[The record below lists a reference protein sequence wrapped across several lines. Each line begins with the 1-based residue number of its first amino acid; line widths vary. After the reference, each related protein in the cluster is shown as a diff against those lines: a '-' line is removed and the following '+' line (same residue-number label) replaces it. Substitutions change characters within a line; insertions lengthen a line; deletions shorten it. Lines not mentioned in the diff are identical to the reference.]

1 MRQEVWFR
9 ARLGVF
15 LLLARRARS
24 HARSGRRP
32 PPAGSPA
39 ASAVPRRV
47 LLACRQPAVHRPLSA
62 PCGTSPDE
70 RAATSVNST
79 QGGGA
84 IPFQF
89 QDGVWPRC
97 VAREGPVLGQG
108 VWPFVS
114 AVPQCRALPSAEA
127 ADSGRGGLR
136 WRTGVSSARA
146 GSGTRT
152 RHLHVEVQREL
163 GTERAERRATV
174 EPCGQVWRAMQ
185 ASSALPAR
193 YPFRRHVQ
201 DVIDSKI
208 FSAAMLTIIFVNT
221 FLIALQTDQVAQ
233 MKAGVC
239 TARRPTHAVVHMPGD
254 PLPLF
259 LTTQPTHSAL
269 NCCCR
274 CKTRETT
281 ETSGIQTGTSASWTM
296 CFWASTSLSSS

>member
-1 MRQEVWFR
+1 M
-9 ARLGVF
+9 
-15 LLLARRARS
+15 
-24 HARSGRRP
+24 
-32 PPAGSPA
+32 
-39 ASAVPRRV
+39 
-47 LLACRQPAVHRPLSA
+47 
-62 PCGTSPDE
+62 
-70 RAATSVNST
+70 
-79 QGGGA
+79 
-84 IPFQF
+84 
-89 QDGVWPRC
+89 
-97 VAREGPVLGQG
+97 PV

-239 TARRPTHAVVHMPGD
+239 TARRPTHAVVLYARRPAATVSNYSAYSFGIELL
-254 PLPLF
+254 LPV
-259 LTTQPTHSAL
+259 QNS
-269 NCCCR
+269 
-274 CKTRETT
+274 
-281 ETSGIQTGTSASWTM
+281 
-296 CFWASTSLSSS
+296 